1 MQWFVNNVNL
11 KIVHVFHLFL
21 SGFENW
27 HVYAWPRTSLQTV
40 VLKSHLISVCH
51 LGLSCFFNLS
61 SDTVDAADLKRAP
74 GYTDRDTAAAWND
87 ETFWLVCFLFWFF
100 LIIYQLMWN
109 VFLSADTYSSE
120 EGCSLPSSVSMN
132 SIRIMVMSQSV
143 RDTTN
148 AVCKWD

>member
-1 MQWFVNNVNL
+1 MQWLVNNENL
-11 KIVHVFHLFL
+11 KIVHVFHLFFVRFWEL
-21 SGFENW
+21 TYLCLAPDIFANSCDEKSSHNCVSF
-27 HVYAWPRTSLQTV
+27 RV
-40 VLKSHLISVCH
+40 VI
-51 LGLSCFFNLS
+51 FFNLS

-87 ETFWLVCFLFWFF
+87 ETFWLVCFLFWLF

-132 SIRIMVMSQSV
+132 SVRVVVTSQLV
-143 RDTTN
+143 WDTTN
-148 AVCKWD
+148 VVCKQD